1 VGEGVNETSRFVEPF
16 LVAAES
22 AAKAGGTVRSNLAAL
37 GHLVAAG
44 CGGSAC
50 VIAWRSSLGEGVMRE
65 PAGSRWSAALS
76 AILAMAERQFEQRKE
91 AGGESV
97 HLTAARLVPLLAK
110 LVPDDMRC
118 EAVAKSVGAGSN
130 HVIVVVVTPHG
141 RRLSEIE
148 AIVQLAANHALR
160 VVNGLEETASRD
172 FWRRRA
178 LEGGERIARTKSES
192 AQTTADQRLIEE
204 AVTSALKLQPRNRFA
219 GLGSIFA
226 RLGPFESWIVAT
238 LEDGELRATAASA
251 VLAPIPSLGADSALA
266 DSLKRNSLF
275 VRSPGSTRTYH
286 EDRLF
291 ARFSSY
297 LCIPFPGAGIALAAH
312 RPIDQ
317 RALAA
322 VKALGARLGPV
333 IKSWL
338 AEAEVERLRRLV
350 RNLGFRMFGAVDT
363 ERARIARDLHD
374 HQAQLLTAARI
385 AIEAGPDE
393 ARGIF
398 KQLEDVLRLR
408 VRELRPATLG
418 RSTLEDAL
426 RYELRRLT
434 DARIKGRL
442 IHVDRMNVL
451 TRPVQQL
458 CYQVAREALSNVI
471 RHSGATRVDISAE
484 KRGGRVRLSILDN
497 GKGIGDSAA
506 TNIHAP
512 GSGLGGIGLSG
523 LAERLELMG
532 GKLRLE
538 SHKGSTRVIAEIP
551 EPA

>member
-1 VGEGVNETSRFVEPF
+1 MTETSQVVDPF
-16 LVAAES
+16 PVAAES
-22 AAKAGGTVRSNLAAL
+22 AGETGGTVRSNLAKIGDLAT
-37 GHLVAAG
+37 AA

-50 VIAWRSSLGEGVMRE
+50 VIAWRSSHGEGVMRE
-65 PAGSRWSAALS
+65 PAGSRWTAALS
-76 AILAMAERQFEQRKE
+76 VILAMVEREFEQRKE
-91 AGGESV
+91 AGGESIY
-97 HLTAARLVPLLAK
+97 LPAARLVPLLAK

-118 EAVAKSVGAGSN
+118 EAVAKSVGAGSS
-130 HVIVVVVTPHG
+130 HLILVAVTPHG

-148 AIVQLAANHALR
+148 AIVQLAANHALG
-160 VVNGLEETASRD
+160 VVNAFEESASRD
-172 FWRRRA
+172 FWRGRA
-178 LEGGERIARTKSES
+178 LEGGARIARAKSES
-192 AQTTADQRLIEE
+192 AQTAADQRQIEE
-204 AVTSALKLQPRNRFA
+204 AVTSALKLRPRNRFA

-226 RLGPFESWIVAT
+226 RLGPFESWIFAT

-251 VLAPIPSLGADSALA
+251 VLVPIPSLGADSVLA
-266 DSLKRNSLF
+266 DSLKRNSPL
-275 VRSPGSTRTYH
+275 VRSPGRTRTYH

-297 LCIPFPGAGIALAAH
+297 LCIPFPGAGIALAARH
-312 RPIDQ
+312 PIDQ
-317 RALAA
+317 RALAT
-322 VKALGARLGPV
+322 VQALGARLGPV

-350 RNLGFRMFGAVDT
+350 RNLGLRMFGAIDT

-434 DARIKGRL
+434 DTGIKGRL
-442 IHVDRMNVL
+442 LHTDRMNLL
-451 TRPVQQL
+451 TRQVQQL

-471 RHSGATRVDISAE
+471 RHSGATRVEISAE

-497 GKGIGDSAA
+497 GKGIGGGGA
-506 TNIHAP
+506 TNIDAP
-512 GSGLGGIGLSG
+512 GKGLGGMGLSG